1 MEGVLVSELWNL
13 FKKTETRGKL
23 MHLGDSA
30 KPSRL
35 LGVRSDIG
43 WNDAVHSGTKV
54 AQERSHSERLQWLD
68 GNSSDLQF

>member
-35 LGVRSDIG
+35 LGVRGDIG